1 MNNNSEEHTTISNPI
16 LENTNTNLE
25 ETSESREKKN
35 LTDEEKFNLM
45 KEIEIKTEKKMV
57 ELYETGQLIP
67 PLPIALGAI
76 EITPEIGKQQMD
88 LLEKTMQV
96 GADEF
101 KQKMGRNM
109 TYSEMRMMFG

>member
-1 MNNNSEEHTTISNPI
+1 MSDKSEQQIANPL
-16 LENTNTNLE
+16 LEITNKNLE
-25 ETSESREKKN
+25 DNIEKKVD

-57 ELYETGQLIP
+57 ELYETGKLIP

-76 EITPEIGKQQMD
+76 EITPEVGKQQID

>member
-1 MNNNSEEHTTISNPI
+1 MSDKSEQQITNPL
-16 LENTNTNLE
+16 LEITNKNLE
-25 ETSESREKKN
+25 DNIEKKVD

-76 EITPEIGKQQMD
+76 EITPEVGKQQID